1 MRGTAQDRGRYHHR
15 KTRPRCGRARASARP
30 GPRRRARRGE
40 ARALPVRV
48 KANASMTRRFRHAFA
63 AFACMLAA
71 APAFAQG
78 YPARP
83 IRMLVPF
90 SAGGTVDIVAR
101 VVGAKLAADLG
112 QPFIVE
118 NKGGAGGTIAAAM
131 LAKSAGDGYTLMM
144 MHQGLAFNASLY
156 SDLPYDTLRDLAP
169 IALVGATPNALVVT
183 HLLPVKTVQ
192 EFLAYARSNPG
203 RIAYGSGGIGSA
215 GHLSVELLQSLTG
228 TKLTHVPYKGSGPAI
243 TDLISGQIQAM
254 LLTMPAVM
262 PYVKGGKVRAIATS
276 GARRSPA
283 LPDLPT
289 IAEAGVPG
297 YEYTPW
303 YGMFGPG
310 TLPKPLIARLNSAV
324 NTSLAEAGIREK
336 LAQQGLE
343 VQSMTSDQFS
353 GIVRADVARW
363 GKIIGELGVRG
374 E

>member
-1 MRGTAQDRGRYHHR
+1 
-15 KTRPRCGRARASARP
+15 
-30 GPRRRARRGE
+30 
-40 ARALPVRV
+40 
-48 KANASMTRRFRHAFA
+48 
-63 AFACMLAA
+63 
-71 APAFAQG
+71 
-78 YPARP
+78 
-83 IRMLVPF
+83 MLVPF
-90 SAGGTVDIVAR
+90 AAGGTVDIVAR
-101 VVGAKLAADLG
+101 LLGAKLAEELG
-112 QPFIVE
+112 QPFVVE

-131 LAKSAGDGYTLMM
+131 LAKSPGDGYTLMM

-169 IALVGATPNALVVT
+169 IAHAGATPNALVVT
-183 HLLPVKTVQ
+183 DALPVKTVQ

-297 YEYTPW
+297 YEYMPW

-310 TLPKPLIARLNSAV
+310 TLPKERIARLNSAV
-324 NTSLAEAGIREK
+324 NKALADAGLREK

-343 VQSMTSDQFS
+343 VHTMTSEQFT

>member
-1 MRGTAQDRGRYHHR
+1 MTHGF
-15 KTRPRCGRARASARP
+15 
-30 GPRRRARRGE
+30 RR
-40 ARALPVRV
+40 
-48 KANASMTRRFRHAFA
+48 AFA
-63 AFACMLAA
+63 AFVCMLAA
-71 APAFAQG
+71 ASALPQG

-101 VVGAKLAADLG
+101 IVGAKLAADLG
-112 QPFIVE
+112 QPFVVE
-118 NKGGAGGTIAAAM
+118 NKAGAGGTIAAAV
-131 LAKSAGDGYTLMM
+131 LAKSPGDGYTLMM

-183 HLLPVKTVQ
+183 HLLPVKTLQ

-254 LLTMPAVM
+254 LLTMPSVM

-283 LPDLPT
+283 LPELPT

-297 YEYTPW
+297 YEYMPW

-310 TLPKPLIARLNSAV
+310 ALPKPLIARLNSAV
-324 NTSLAEAGIREK
+324 NRALADAGVREK

-343 VQSMTSDQFS
+343 VQSMTSEQFA
-353 GIVRADVARW
+353 GIVRADVTRW
-363 GKIIGELGVRG
+363 EKIIRELGVRG

>member
-1 MRGTAQDRGRYHHR
+1 MIHGFR
-15 KTRPRCGRARASARP
+15 RASA
-30 GPRRRARRGE
+30 
-40 ARALPVRV
+40 
-48 KANASMTRRFRHAFA
+48 AFV
-63 AFACMLAA
+63 CMLAA
-71 APAFAQG
+71 ASTLAQG
-78 YPARP
+78 YPTRP

-101 VVGAKLAADLG
+101 LLGVKLSEQLG
-112 QPFIVE
+112 QPFVVE
-118 NKGGAGGTIAAAM
+118 NKGGAGGTIAAAT
-131 LAKSAGDGYTLMM
+131 LAKSPGDGYTLMT

-156 SDLPYDTLRDLAP
+156 PDLPYDTLRDLTP
-169 IALVGATPNALVVT
+169 IAHVGATPNALVVT
-183 HLLPVKTVQ
+183 HLLPVKTMQ
-192 EFLAYARSNPG
+192 EFLAYARANPG
-203 RIAYGSGGIGSA
+203 GIAYGSGGIGSA

-228 TKLTHVPYKGSGPAI
+228 TKFTHVPYKGSGPAI

-254 LLTMPAVM
+254 LLTMPSVM

-303 YGMFGPG
+303 YGVFGPG

-324 NTSLAEAGIREK
+324 NTSLADAGVREK

-343 VQSMTSDQFS
+343 VHLTTSDQFTE
-353 GIVRADVARW
+353 IVRADVTRW
-363 GKIIGELGVRG
+363 GKIIRELGVRG

>member
-1 MRGTAQDRGRYHHR
+1 
-15 KTRPRCGRARASARP
+15 
-30 GPRRRARRGE
+30 
-40 ARALPVRV
+40 
-48 KANASMTRRFRHAFA
+48 
-63 AFACMLAA
+63 
-71 APAFAQG
+71 
-78 YPARP
+78 
-83 IRMLVPF
+83 MLVPF

-183 HLLPVKTVQ
+183 HLLPVKTLP

>member
-1 MRGTAQDRGRYHHR
+1 
-15 KTRPRCGRARASARP
+15 
-30 GPRRRARRGE
+30 
-40 ARALPVRV
+40 
-48 KANASMTRRFRHAFA
+48 MTRRFRHAFA

-183 HLLPVKTVQ
+183 HLLPVKTLQ

-363 GKIIGELGVRG
+363 GKIIDELGVRG

>member
-1 MRGTAQDRGRYHHR
+1 M
-15 KTRPRCGRARASARP
+15 
-30 GPRRRARRGE
+30 
-40 ARALPVRV
+40 
-48 KANASMTRRFRHAFA
+48 
-63 AFACMLAA
+63 
-71 APAFAQG
+71 
-78 YPARP
+78 
-83 IRMLVPF
+83 
-90 SAGGTVDIVAR
+90 
-101 VVGAKLAADLG
+101 
-112 QPFIVE
+112 VE

-131 LAKSAGDGYTLMM
+131 LAKSPGDGYTLMM

-169 IALVGATPNALVVT
+169 IAHVGATPNALVVT
-183 HLLPVKTVQ
+183 DALPVKTVQ

-262 PYVKGGKVRAIATS
+262 PYIKGGKVRAIATS
-276 GARRSPA
+276 GALRSPA
-283 LPDLPT
+283 LPGLPT

-297 YEYTPW
+297 YEYMPW

-310 TLPKPLIARLNSAV
+310 ALPQERIARLNSAV
-324 NTSLAEAGIREK
+324 NRALADAGVREK

-343 VQSMTSDQFS
+343 VRAMTSEQFT
-353 GIVRADVARW
+353 GIVRADVTRW
-363 GKIIGELGVRG
+363 GKIIRELGVRG

>member
-1 MRGTAQDRGRYHHR
+1 
-15 KTRPRCGRARASARP
+15 
-30 GPRRRARRGE
+30 
-40 ARALPVRV
+40 
-48 KANASMTRRFRHAFA
+48 MTRRFRHAFA
-63 AFACMLAA
+63 AFVCVLAA
-71 APAFAQG
+71 ASAFAQG

-101 VVGAKLAADLG
+101 LLGAKLSADLG
-112 QPFIVE
+112 QPFVVE

-131 LAKSAGDGYTLMM
+131 LAKSPGDGYTLMM

-156 SDLPYDTLRDLAP
+156 ADLPYDTLRDLAP
-169 IALVGATPNALVVT
+169 IAYVGATPNALVVT
-183 HLLPVKTVQ
+183 DALPVKTVQ
-192 EFLAYARSNPG
+192 EFLAYARSNPD

-324 NTSLAEAGIREK
+324 NKALADAELRAK
-336 LAQQGLE
+336 LARQGLE
-343 VQSMTSDQFS
+343 VHAMTSGQFT

-363 GKIIGELGVRG
+363 GKIIRELGVRG

>member
-1 MRGTAQDRGRYHHR
+1 MA
-15 KTRPRCGRARASARP
+15 
-30 GPRRRARRGE
+30 
-40 ARALPVRV
+40 
-48 KANASMTRRFRHAFA
+48 RRFRHAFA
-63 AFACMLAA
+63 AFACFACLLAT

-83 IRMLVPF
+83 VRLLVPF

-101 VVGAKLAADLG
+101 LLGAKLSADLG
-112 QPFIVE
+112 QPFVVE
-118 NKGGAGGTIAAAM
+118 NKAGAGGTIAAAQV
-131 LAKSAGDGYTLMM
+131 AKSPGDGYTLML

-169 IALVGATPNALVVT
+169 VAYVGATPNALVVT
-183 HLLPVKTVQ
+183 HSLPVNTVQ
-192 EFLAYARSNPG
+192 EFLDYARASPG

-228 TKLTHVPYKGSGPAI
+228 IRLTHVPYKGSGPALA
-243 TDLISGQIQAM
+243 DLMSGQIQAM

-262 PYVKGGKVRAIATS
+262 PYLKGGKVRAIATS

-283 LPDLPT
+283 LPELPT
-289 IAEAGVPG
+289 LAEAGVPG
-297 YEYTPW
+297 YEYAPW

-310 TLPKPLIARLNSAV
+310 ALAKPLVARLNSAV
-324 NTSLAEAGIREK
+324 NASLADAGLREK

-343 VQSMTSDQFS
+343 VQSMTSEQFAE
-353 GIVRADVARW
+353 IVRGDVARW
-363 GKIIGELGVRG
+363 GKIIRELGIRG